1 MKGEREEVEITIFG
15 SKYTLEGNKEYIK
28 RLADDVEQR
37 IKEGLKNSP
46 EVSSLRVVVTT
57 LLSVADE
64 LFTLKDRMMKEG
76 RRDKFTE
83 EKVNGLIRLI
93 DEKIEQLRHY

>member
-1 MKGEREEVEITIFG
+1 MKGERKELEVTIFG

-28 RLADDVEQR
+28 RLADYVDQR

-46 EVSSLRVVVTT
+46 EISSLKAVVTT

-64 LFTLKDRMMKEG
+64 LFTLKDRMMKE
-76 RRDKFTE
+76 RRGSEFTE

-93 DEKIEQLRHY
+93 DEKIEQLHHY